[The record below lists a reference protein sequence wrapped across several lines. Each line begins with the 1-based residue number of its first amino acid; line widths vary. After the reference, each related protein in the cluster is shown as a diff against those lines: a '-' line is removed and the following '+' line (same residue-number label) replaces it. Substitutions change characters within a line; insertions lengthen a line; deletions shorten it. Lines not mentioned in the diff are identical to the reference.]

1 MVDDFGKIDFQEY
14 GEDNG
19 YLLNVEGQ
27 LPALD
32 TISCGEQVS
41 GSFEFDLWDDYD
53 KQDNATAVG
62 SGTISVGH
70 RYIYDCADDYE
81 LIDIQFDEIDSDTV
95 GVELTDEQKAEVEKK
110 VTEAIGSRFSYVI
123 GE

>member
-1 MVDDFGKIDFQEY
+1 MVDDYGRLDFQEY

-32 TISCGEQVS
+32 TIRCGEQVS
-41 GSFEFDLWDDYD
+41 GTFEFDLWDDYD
-53 KQDNATAVG
+53 NQDAATAVG

-70 RYIYDCADDYE
+70 RYAYERYDDYE
-81 LIDIQFDEIDSDTV
+81 FLDIQFDEIDSDTV
-95 GVELTDEQKAEVEKK
+95 GVELTEEKKAEVESK
-110 VTEAIGSRFSYVI
+110 VIEAIKSRFYYVV
-123 GE
+123 